1 MAAATDR
8 TIVASNAAEAGGDA
22 AGGRDGDPDG
32 VGDDGDP
39 DGVGDDGDP
48 DGVGDDG
55 DPDVLDGTN
64 GTPLQMP
71 SEYSVVPLIV

>member
-48 DGVGDDG
+48 D
-55 DPDVLDGTN
+55 VLDGTN
-64 GTPLQMP
+64 GTPPQMP
-71 SEYSVVPLIV
+71 SEYCVVPLIV

>member
-48 DGVGDDG
+48 Y
-55 DPDVLDGTN
+55 VLDGTN
-64 GTPLQMP
+64 GTPPQMP
-71 SEYSVVPLIV
+71 SEYCVVPLIV

>member
-48 DGVGDDG
+48 D
-55 DPDVLDGTN
+55 VLDATN
-64 GTPLQMP
+64 GTPWQMP

>member
-8 TIVASNAAEAGGDA
+8 TIVASNAAEAGGAA

-39 DGVGDDGDP
+39 DGPLHGK
-48 DGVGDDG
+48 
-55 DPDVLDGTN
+55 N
-64 GTPLQMP
+64 GTPSQMP

>member
-39 DGVGDDGDP
+39 D
-48 DGVGDDG
+48 
-55 DPDVLDGTN
+55 VLDGTN
-64 GTPLQMP
+64 GTPWQMP

>member
-48 DGVGDDG
+48 D
-55 DPDVLDGTN
+55 VLDGTN
-64 GTPLQMP
+64 GTPWQMP